1 MMKSEEL
8 IKELKAKIVEDVMDA
23 QDLYNITE
31 EEKYKNY
38 ITVLLKYH
46 SILKQYE
53 LKEGD

>member
-1 MMKSEEL
+1 MMKSKER

>member
-8 IKELKAKIVEDVMDA
+8 IKELKAKIVEDVMEA
-23 QDLYNITE
+23 QDMYNITE

>member
-1 MMKSEEL
+1 MMKSEDL

>member
-1 MMKSEEL
+1 MMTSKKL

>member
-1 MMKSEEL
+1 MTSKEL
-8 IKELKAKIVEDVMDA
+8 IQDLKAKIVEDVMDA
-23 QDLYNITE
+23 QDMYNITE

>member
-1 MMKSEEL
+1 MMTSKEL
-8 IKELKAKIVEDVMDA
+8 IKELKAKIVEDVMDS
-23 QDLYNITE
+23 QDMYNITE

>member
-1 MMKSEEL
+1 MTSKEL
-8 IKELKAKIVEDVMDA
+8 IKELKSKIVEDVMDA
-23 QDLYNITE
+23 QDLHNITE

>member
-8 IKELKAKIVEDVMDA
+8 IKELKSKIVEDVMDA

>member
-23 QDLYNITE
+23 QDLYNITD

>member
-1 MMKSEEL
+1 MMKSEER
-8 IKELKAKIVEDVMDA
+8 IKELKAKIVEDVMNA

>member
-8 IKELKAKIVEDVMDA
+8 IKELKSKIVEDVMNA

>member
-1 MMKSEEL
+1 MTCKKL

-23 QDLYNITE
+23 QDLYNITG

>member
-1 MMKSEEL
+1 MMKSKEL

-23 QDLYNITE
+23 QDMYNITE

>member
-1 MMKSEEL
+1 MMKSKEL

>member
-8 IKELKAKIVEDVMDA
+8 IKELKAKIVEDVMNA

-38 ITVLLKYH
+38 ITVLLKYY

>member
-1 MMKSEEL
+1 MVTSKKL

>member
-1 MMKSEEL
+1 MMTSKEL
-8 IKELKAKIVEDVMDA
+8 IKELKAKIVEDVMNA

-46 SILKQYE
+46 GILKQYE

>member
-8 IKELKAKIVEDVMDA
+8 IKQLKAKIVEDVMDA

-31 EEKYKNY
+31 EGKYKNY

>member
-1 MMKSEEL
+1 MTSKKL

-38 ITVLLKYH
+38 ITVLLKCYR
-46 SILKQYE
+46 ILKQYE

>member
-8 IKELKAKIVEDVMDA
+8 IKELKAKIVEDVMAA

>member
-1 MMKSEEL
+1 MMTSKEL
-8 IKELKAKIVEDVMDA
+8 IKELKAKIVDDVMNA

>member
-1 MMKSEEL
+1 MMTSKEL
-8 IKELKAKIVEDVMDA
+8 IKELKAKIVEDVMNA

>member
-8 IKELKAKIVEDVMDA
+8 IKELKAKIVDDVTDA
-23 QDLYNITE
+23 QDLYNITK

>member
-1 MMKSEEL
+1 MTSKKL

-23 QDLYNITE
+23 QDMYNITE

>member
-8 IKELKAKIVEDVMDA
+8 IKELKAKNVEDVMNA

>member
-23 QDLYNITE
+23 QDMYNITE

>member
-1 MMKSEEL
+1 MMTSKEL